1 MSLHDSNRPTMPGLS
16 TNSRVELGRRPKLA
30 ESPEPIGKR
39 NLAVDEPVYRRL
51 VFNQAE
57 ASVRFDGFRMILM
70 YSTLLARLKHELIAQ
85 SGYQQ
90 ARGAVER
97 LGYTEGTKTTLLA
110 SETGRGATFED
121 LMAVAS
127 EVCTLTGNANMRLTS
142 ADIRPEAGVFLAEVE
157 LTHSIEAQSH
167 LEAFGLSSEPMCWL
181 QSGAT
186 SGLCSAF
193 AGKAIV
199 FRETECVAMGD
210 ERCRLVGKPL
220 EAWGD
225 GAEDLSVH
233 LRPDELVNRFSLT
246 RRRSV
251 SWAHELS
258 QDVVGISASFVAALE
273 QLRKVAPTKAT
284 VLLLGETGTGKEVF
298 ATLLRRMAGNSEAP
312 FVAVNCAAI
321 PENLAEAEL
330 FGVERGAYTGAIQSR
345 PGRFE
350 RADGGILFL
359 DEIAS
364 LSLAVQAKL
373 LRVLQEREVER
384 LGAGTSRPVDVRVV
398 AASNEDLW
406 QRVAAGSFR
415 EDLYFRLAIFPI
427 QIPPL
432 RERRDDIPLLIEHFL
447 RRYGQLHSRRVSGL
461 SGRAV
466 QALLHYDYPGNV
478 RELEHVIERA
488 VIRVNEGEA
497 IDLAHLG
504 IPAMGASDALLQ
516 LDGAG
521 RLRADA
527 PQDARWNAL
536 VDSILENGLPINALE
551 RILLDGSLVKTGGN
565 RSQAAKLLG
574 LTRRQFNYRLNGSQG
589 RSRSKNLR
597 T

>member
-1 MSLHDSNRPTMPGLS
+1 MSLHDSNRSPMPGLS
-16 TNSRVELGRRPKLA
+16 TSSRVDLRRRPKLS
-30 ESPEPIGKR
+30 ESPVGLPV
-39 NLAVDEPVYRRL
+39 NATLAVDEPVYRRL

-57 ASVRFDGFRMILM
+57 ASVRFDGFRMMLM

-85 SGYQQ
+85 CGYQR

-110 SETGRGATFED
+110 SETGHGATFED
-121 LMAVAS
+121 LMVVAA
-127 EVCTLTGNANMRLTS
+127 EVWTLTGNANMHLTS
-142 ADIRPEAGVFLAEVE
+142 ADVRPEAGVFWAELE
-157 LTHSIEAQSH
+157 LTHSIEAQAH

-181 QSGAT
+181 QAGAT

-193 AGKAIV
+193 AGKAIL
-199 FRETECVAMGD
+199 FREAECVAMGD
-210 ERCRLVGKPL
+210 ERCRLVGKPV
-220 EAWGD
+220 EAWGEA
-225 GAEDLSVH
+225 AEDLSIH

-258 QDVVGISASFVAALE
+258 QDVVGVSASFVAALE

-298 ATLLRRMAGNSEAP
+298 ATLLRRMAGRIDAP
-312 FVAVNCAAI
+312 FVAVNCAAL
-321 PENLAEAEL
+321 PESLAEAEL

-345 PGRFE
+345 RGRFE
-350 RADGGILFL
+350 RADGGTLFL
-359 DEIAS
+359 DEIGS

-384 LGAGTSRPVDVRVV
+384 LGAGTSRQVDVRVV
-398 AASNEDLW
+398 AASNEDLRE
-406 QRVAAGSFR
+406 RVAAGVFR
-415 EDLYFRLAIFPI
+415 EDLYFRLAVFPI

-432 RERRDDIPLLIEHFL
+432 RERRDDIPLLIEHFV
-447 RRYGQLHSRRVSGL
+447 RRYERLHSRRVSGL

-466 QALLHYDYPGNV
+466 RALLHYDYPGNV

-488 VIRVNEGEA
+488 VIRINDGET

-504 IPAMGASDALLQ
+504 IPASSAGDALLQ
-516 LDGAG
+516 LDGVG
-521 RLRADA
+521 RLQAGA
-527 PQDARWNAL
+527 PQDARWSAL
-536 VDSILENGLPINALE
+536 VDPIIEQAMPIDALE
-551 RILLDGSLVKTGGN
+551 QVLLVRALQKTSGN

-574 LTRRQFNYRLNGSQG
+574 LTRRQFNYRLEGKP
-589 RSRSKNLR
+589 RKV
-597 T
+597 